1 MSPESPRTPEGA
13 ALRGGGTWEPLVRGG
28 GTRRCLVNGEVAQA
42 HEGSLGMAHA
52 FIDAIADAGADAIK
66 FQTHL
71 AAAEST
77 LDEPWRVKF
86 SLQDATRFEYW
97 RRMEFSESQWRD
109 LKRHADER
117 GLLFLSSPFSLEAVA
132 LLERVG
138 VAAWKVASGEV
149 RNTAMV
155 ERMAASG
162 LPVLLSSGMSS
173 LAELDAA
180 VEQIIKHGAPLAV
193 LQATSVYPCPPEKV
207 GLNLLSVYRTRYRC
221 AVGLSDHSGTVF
233 PSLAAAVMGVE
244 AIEVHVTLS
253 REMFG
258 PDVCASIT
266 TAELR
271 QMVEGVRFIER
282 MNCTPVDKDTLAN
295 ELVPIRRLFTKSLA
309 LRMNLPAG
317 TVLREEHLAVKK
329 PGTGLSPTRLPE
341 LLGRRLAREVRSDA
355 LLQEAD
361 LIQEGR

>member
-1 MSPESPRTPEGA
+1 MSSQPQTGPDGA
-13 ALRGGGTWEPLVRGG
+13 ALRGASAWQRSMNGSDR
-28 GTRRCLVNGEVAQA
+28 RRCLVIGEVAQA
-42 HEGSLGMAHA
+42 HDGSLGMAHA
-52 FIDAIADAGADAIK
+52 FVDAIADAGADAVK

-77 LDEPWRVKF
+77 LDEPWRVRF
-86 SLQDATRFEYW
+86 SPQDATRFEYW
-97 RRMEFSESQWRD
+97 RRMEFSESQWCD

-138 VAAWKVASGEV
+138 VAAWKIASGEV

-162 LPVLLSSGMSS
+162 LPVLLSSGMSP

-180 VEQIIKHGAPLAV
+180 VEQITKHNVPIAV
-193 LQATSVYPCPPEKV
+193 FQATSIYPCPAEKV
-207 GLNLLSVYRTRYRC
+207 GLNLLPVYRTRYGC
-221 AVGLSDHSGTVF
+221 AVGLSDHSGTMF
-233 PSLAAAVMGVE
+233 PSIAAAAMGVD
-244 AIEVHVTLS
+244 AIELHVTLS

-258 PDVCASIT
+258 PDVCASVT

-271 QMVEGVRFIER
+271 QVVEGVRFIER
-282 MNCTPVDKDTLAN
+282 MNCTPVDKDALAN
-295 ELVPIRRLFTKSLA
+295 ELVPVRKLFTKSLA
-309 LRMNLPAG
+309 LRTSLPAG

-329 PGTGLSPTRLPE
+329 PGTGFPASRMPE
-341 LLGRRLAREVRSDA
+341 LLGRRLARAVRSDT

-361 LIQEGR
+361 LVQEGR